1 MVYGSKPLAVRSCG
15 CHSPLARHVEIHE
28 LPGVVLHLARWSLW
42 EARRGSGPA
51 PRGPGRG
58 WATQRS
64 RPSRSPPLVL
74 PHPSRSSRTRF
85 PTPGR
90 PPRDP
95 RALRV
100 PPAPRRRRHTSRA
113 VLRKGRGGPAEA
125 ERRQREGGGA
135 SGGCCD
141 VSGALGVTSLLLG
154 VA

>member
-1 MVYGSKPLAVRSCG
+1 MVYESKPLAVRSCG

-28 LPGVVLHLARWSLW
+28 LPGVVLHLGRWSLW

-51 PRGPGRG
+51 PRGLGGGAP
-58 WATQRS
+58 RS
-64 RPSRSPPLVL
+64 APSPPGAL
-74 PHPSRSSRTRF
+74 PWCSS
-85 PTPGR
+85 TPLGPPGPGSQPR
-90 PPRDP
+90 AAPPRDP